1 MKNMKGLI
9 TYLIGFDVIAIILML
24 LVNFEIKDGTAI
36 THSLTV
42 YDHFRVGFLIVILAV
57 LVSLYFALY
66 KNSEKKNKEESTTK
80 TNEANEYQKK
90 LNYPEKIICECKC
103 IIHEDNPKAAE

>member
-9 TYLIGFDVIAIILML
+9 TYLIGFDVIAIILMV

-42 YDHFRVGFLIVILAV
+42 YDHFRLGVLSIILAV
-57 LVSLYFALY
+57 LVMVYIALD
-66 KNSEKKNKEESTTK
+66 KISELKNKLESITK

-90 LNYPEKIICECKC
+90 LNCPEKIICECKC
-103 IIHEDNPKAAE
+103 INHGDNPKAAD